1 MVAQATAR
9 ESLTKK
15 SAGQTDPAWQQSLL
29 FHRFEEVTAYD
40 CNVAIS
46 SCVQASSWS
55 SALVLFHR
63 FQKHRLQPDT
73 VTLNSVLGAKRRWHQ
88 ALTFLACFSILSL
101 ERSILSYGAA
111 LRCISRAAEWRQ
123 AALLLSYLDK
133 TSLRKN
139 MISLNQVV
147 SACSSQ
153 WLRALA
159 VFGDAFPQGL
169 RLNPVSC
176 TTMATCLPPREWHR
190 PLLFLGQAMMKHL
203 RVSGISVN
211 AAVNSIDRRSWQ
223 GGLLFLAQQWHGVFI
238 DAPALTTALSIRS
251 KASAWQAAVQHFWAV
266 QEIMQCA
273 TASWNAA
280 MSSYEQGSSWQQ
292 TLVLFTE
299 LCAKQRE
306 DAVSFAAAMS
316 ACATGVQWEAAL
328 SLLTLFRTAAG
339 VRGFDPSNLPVL
351 HATAVSACG
360 QCEHWEMALCL
371 LDSLKR
377 IRLDVHVPACNA
389 AISACERA
397 ARWQAGLCILSELQH
412 GRLADVISYNTAI
425 SACSKAGH
433 WQLGMGLFSDLA
445 RVHLPPDV
453 TTLNTLL
460 SACADAALWKLAV
473 HFFQLFQAN
482 SLQNDVIAHTAAISA
497 QGRISRWQ
505 GATDGLTGMATE
517 KIELD
522 IVSCSNVISAAHR
535 GGQWLQAVLL
545 RDFLCRRCLRLDV
558 TSVNSAISACGSVAK
573 WREAL
578 DLSGHLPICHL
589 RQDSVS
595 CNASLG
601 ACCQAGDWMLM
612 LSLLRHM
619 TLFGVRVSSLG
630 LLSAMAACAT
640 TALWEEVLSL
650 LSQACAFR
658 DAPVGLALYNS
669 ASVACGN
676 AAAWQHALAILQQLP
691 AVGYQADA
699 IGYSATLLAVEGTSS
714 GSVPGLLQEMAER
727 RGSPEVRQQQC
738 AASLDFR
745 RMLPAAPPR
754 AAPTTAVVGHPS
766 SAAPVRP
773 GILRNTW
780 KVANEVIWPC
790 SYALCTA
797 PVRAAALLGTALGL
811 RRNRRRASRRIS
823 GSVSCHRKPQWQA
836 PNPMAH
842 FAQELRRGAA
852 EMGDRLRQLFGGI
865 HVPSLALPAAAQAIP
880 AHEEVASV
888 QPGAIYQNDYMTL
901 WNDSNDPVSAV
912 LRVVAPDRFE
922 LKVSQLDS
930 VGGGSDGW
938 ITFRAPIRWGRLS
951 EAKRMYSEEGEIP
964 VLICR
969 DAFQPSHRRQA
980 KEYLNQ
986 ASSLLHI
993 DHLMM
998 HCLSWKEKDLP
1009 SIDGILEMPARLVDF
1024 RSNMPVELL
1033 KPVALQ
1039 TVFLLHDKLYTV
1051 CHEASLMDIL
1061 HSKT

>member
-1 MVAQATAR
+1 MVAHATAGA
-9 ESLTKK
+9 SLTKK

-111 LRCISRAAEWRQ
+111 LRCIARAAEWRQ

-147 SACSSQ
+147 SACSSSQ

-169 RLNPVSC
+169 RLNQVSC
-176 TTMATCLPPREWHR
+176 ITMATCLPPREWHR
-190 PLLFLGQAMMKHL
+190 PLLFLGQAVMKHL

-223 GGLLFLAQQWHGVFI
+223 GGLLFLAQQGHGVFI

-273 TASWNAA
+273 TASWTAA

-328 SLLTLFRTAAG
+328 SLLASFRTAAG
-339 VRGFDPSNLPVL
+339 VRGFDLSNLPVL

-371 LDSLKR
+371 LDGLKR

-389 AISACERA
+389 VISACERA
-397 ARWQAGLCILSELQH
+397 GKWQAGLCILSELKH
-412 GRLADVISYNTAI
+412 GRLADLISYNTAI
-425 SACSKAGH
+425 NACSKAGR
-433 WQLGMGLFSDLA
+433 WQLGIALFSELA

-473 HFFQLFQAN
+473 DFFQLFEAN
-482 SLQNDVIAHTAAISA
+482 SLQHDVISHTAAISA

-517 KIELD
+517 NIELN
-522 IVSCSNVISAAHR
+522 IVSCSNVISASDR

-545 RDFLCRRCLRLDV
+545 RDFLCRYRAGVSFSLSLSVSLFFSWAFTNCKKNVEDGGRSFLGLFADSMRRCLRLDV
-558 TSVNSAISACGSVAK
+558 TSVNSAISACGSVTK

-578 DLSGHLPICHL
+578 DLS
-589 RQDSVS
+589 
-595 CNASLG
+595 
-601 ACCQAGDWMLM
+601 
-612 LSLLRHM
+612 RH
-619 TLFGVRVSSLG
+619 
-630 LLSAMAACAT
+630 
-640 TALWEEVLSL
+640 
-650 LSQACAFR
+650 
-658 DAPVGLALYNS
+658 
-669 ASVACGN
+669 
-676 AAAWQHALAILQQLP
+676 LAILGCERQIVRL
-691 AVGYQADA
+691 VG
-699 IGYSATLLAVEGTSS
+699 
-714 GSVPGLLQEMAER
+714 
-727 RGSPEVRQQQC
+727 
-738 AASLDFR
+738 
-745 RMLPAAPPR
+745 
-754 AAPTTAVVGHPS
+754 
-766 SAAPVRP
+766 
-773 GILRNTW
+773 LR
-780 KVANEVIWPC
+780 
-790 SYALCTA
+790 L
-797 PVRAAALLGTALGL
+797 RLGL
-811 RRNRRRASRRIS
+811 NIHRTQMDP
-823 GSVSCHRKPQWQA
+823 GS
-836 PNPMAH
+836 
-842 FAQELRRGAA
+842 
-852 EMGDRLRQLFGGI
+852 
-865 HVPSLALPAAAQAIP
+865 
-880 AHEEVASV
+880 
-888 QPGAIYQNDYMTL
+888 
-901 WNDSNDPVSAV
+901 
-912 LRVVAPDRFE
+912 
-922 LKVSQLDS
+922 
-930 VGGGSDGW
+930 
-938 ITFRAPIRWGRLS
+938 
-951 EAKRMYSEEGEIP
+951 
-964 VLICR
+964 
-969 DAFQPSHRRQA
+969 
-980 KEYLNQ
+980 
-986 ASSLLHI
+986 
-993 DHLMM
+993 
-998 HCLSWKEKDLP
+998 CL
-1009 SIDGILEMPARLVDF
+1009 
-1024 RSNMPVELL
+1024 
-1033 KPVALQ
+1033 
-1039 TVFLLHDKLYTV
+1039 
-1051 CHEASLMDIL
+1051 
-1061 HSKT
+1061 